1 MLKTK
6 QILIDAYNPQE
17 TKFFL
22 INNENKLEEFHYQN
36 TNKKTIK
43 GNVYLGKVS
52 RIEPSLQAAFI
63 DYGAE
68 RKGFLSLDMIHPQNY
83 KIPISCQEKVIKDLQ
98 DGSDLET
105 NKDRKGQE
113 ESSKYLKKQFSAN
126 VTISILSQRKK
137 LRIRYRIDRYLHH
150 AASIPLCFR
159 PLILSSL
166 KLLAGMDIAV
176 RHPPQDGHYT

>member
-52 RIEPSLQAAFI
+52 RIEPSL
-63 DYGAE
+63 
-68 RKGFLSLDMIHPQNY
+68 
-83 KIPISCQEKVIKDLQ
+83 
-98 DGSDLET
+98 
-105 NKDRKGQE
+105 
-113 ESSKYLKKQFSAN
+113 KQPS
-126 VTISILSQRKK
+126 
-137 LRIRYRIDRYLHH
+137 
-150 AASIPLCFR
+150 
-159 PLILSSL
+159 
-166 KLLAGMDIAV
+166 
-176 RHPPQDGHYT
+176 